1 MSGQNTVLCCLQ
13 CSNEKQHYR
22 PFSCIKCWVC
32 ACVQIAVLSDALEE
46 NGLDMDAILDA
57 QMGGDDY
64 SEEEGIS
71 QQGEEEQAASEGPDV
86 EGEQ

>member
-1 MSGQNTVLCCLQ
+1 M
-13 CSNEKQHYR
+13 
-22 PFSCIKCWVC
+22 
-32 ACVQIAVLSDALEE
+32 QIAVLSDALEE